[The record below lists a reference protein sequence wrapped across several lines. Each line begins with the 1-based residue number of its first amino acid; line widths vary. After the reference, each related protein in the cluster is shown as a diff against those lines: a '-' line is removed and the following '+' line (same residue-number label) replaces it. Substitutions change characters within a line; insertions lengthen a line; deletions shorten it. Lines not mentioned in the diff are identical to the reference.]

1 MAIKKFDSFFL
12 LLSIIGFFLSSLCLI
27 FINLPSETYN
37 DYEHTLSENLNNYY
51 LQGKRWKFENG
62 LFMMFTGIGAIG
74 IIWLLELDYKMEYVY
89 KKAKCNIKRELL
101 KLKK

>member
-1 MAIKKFDSFFL
+1 MAIKKHDSFFL
-12 LLSIIGFFLSSLCLI
+12 FLSIVNFFISFLCLL

-89 KKAKCNIKRELL
+89 NMAKNRLKR
-101 KLKK
+101 KNT

>member
-89 KKAKCNIKRELL
+89 KKAKCNIKIELL

>member
-1 MAIKKFDSFFL
+1 MAIKKFDSFFMF
-12 LLSIIGFFLSSLCLI
+12 LSIIGFFLSFLCLI

-37 DYEHTLSENLNNYY
+37 EREHTLSENLNNYY

-62 LFMMFTGIGAIG
+62 LFMMFTGIGFIG

-89 KKAKCNIKRELL
+89 KCLKNRIKR
-101 KLKK
+101 KNT

>member
-1 MAIKKFDSFFL
+1 MVIKKFDSFFMFI
-12 LLSIIGFFLSSLCLI
+12 SIICFFLSFLCLI

-62 LFMMFTGIGAIG
+62 LFMLFTGIGFMG
-74 IIWLLELDYKMEYVY
+74 LIWLLELDYKMEYVY
-89 KKAKCNIKRELL
+89 KKFKKRL
-101 KLKK
+101 KH

>member
-1 MAIKKFDSFFL
+1 MIKKYDSFFM
-12 LLSIIGFFLSSLCLI
+12 LLSIVGFFLSFLCLL

-51 LQGKRWKFENG
+51 LQGKRWNFING
-62 LFMMFTGIGAIG
+62 LFMLFTGIGFIG

-89 KKAKCNIKRELL
+89 NTLKNRIKR
-101 KLKK
+101 KNT